1 MERES
6 TGLYMMSY
14 RPQSHNNQVNIAL
27 SAFLCLLAFAVWL
40 YVYQAQ
46 VELC

>member
-6 TGLYMMSY
+6 TGLYMMS
-14 RPQSHNNQVNIAL
+14 HDVHDVH
-27 SAFLCLLAFAVWL
+27 AFLCLLAFAVWL
-40 YVYQAQ
+40 YVYRAQ